1 MAAAPALPLLLGV
14 LAALLCGSDAAEST
28 YSRLSEALRSGVD
41 LALEKLHS
49 HAGIQHHFVFLRS
62 VSQSDVQVRT
72 LSDSLLVLNVIQ
84 YCFVCVCVCLQLP
97 LIY

>member
-62 VSQSDVQVRT
+62 VSQSDVQVR
-72 LSDSLLVLNVIQ
+72 
-84 YCFVCVCVCLQLP
+84 
-97 LIY
+97 